1 VAEERIKEV
10 LLNLPQL
17 QDQQLVLQVDLAAA
31 VAGEKLVVQLVHVHK
46 VIPVEQ
52 EILMLVLTA
61 AVAAVEKAQ
70 LVKTD
75 QVLKVEMVVQVHL
88 HGQEIV
94 H

>member
-1 VAEERIKEV
+1 M
-10 LLNLPQL
+10 
-17 QDQQLVLQVDLAAA
+17 
-31 VAGEKLVVQLVHVHK
+31 AGEKLVVQLVHVHK

-75 QVLKVEMVVQVHL
+75 QVLKVEMVEQVHL

>member
-1 VAEERIKEV
+1 MQEA

-46 VIPVEQ
+46 VMLVEQ
-52 EILMLVLTA
+52 EILIHNHMVV
-61 AVAAVEKAQ
+61 VAAVEKVE
-70 LVKTD
+70 LVEL
-75 QVLKVEMVVQVHL
+75 VLILKVVMVEQVHL